1 MHAYGMSDPDVKGFK
16 RAIVPVGSTEQH
28 GPHLPV
34 LTDALI
40 AEHVAGLVAAKTGAV
55 AMPAIT
61 YGVSYEHAPLFHAS
75 VKSSTLAA
83 MVCDVCAS
91 LADYGFTDIILL
103 NGHHG
108 NIGALQYIAQ
118 DLKGRVAANVSV
130 HTLHYWHAMKEE
142 LGHAGETETSLVLA
156 IAPRLVRMER
166 AMPGSKKLDKSK
178 AAYSALA
185 NAPGSFVKITGNGVW
200 GDPRRASAEKG
211 RKLLKEITGELA
223 KTISEL

>member
-1 MHAYGMSDPDVKGFK
+1 MHAYGMSDPDVKRFK
-16 RAIVPVGSTEQH
+16 VAIIPIGSAEQH

-40 AEHVAGLVAAKTGAV
+40 AEHVAGLIAGKVGAV

-61 YGVSYEHAPLFHAS
+61 YGISYEHAPLFHAS
-75 VKSSTLAA
+75 VRSSTLSA
-83 MVCDVCAS
+83 MVSDVCAS

-108 NIGALQYIAQ
+108 NFGALQYIAQ
-118 DLKGRVAANVSV
+118 ELKGRVTVN
-130 HTLHYWHAMKEE
+130 TLHYWHAMKEAE

-156 IAPRLVRMER
+156 IAPKLVRMDR
-166 AMPGSKKLDKSK
+166 ARPGAKKMEKSK
-178 AAYSALA
+178 AAYSTLA

-200 GDPRRASAEKG
+200 GDPRKASAEKG
-211 RKLLKEITGELA
+211 RKLLREITEGLT